1 MSTQSVPPARV
12 APRDRRRLQAAIL
25 GWYDARGRS
34 LPFRGTR
41 DPYAILVSE
50 VMAQQTQISRV
61 GPAWKAFVARF
72 PSFDALAAA
81 APADALRAW
90 QGLGYDRRALNLQR
104 TARTVVADHD
114 GRLPADLATLE
125 GLPGIGPYTAR
136 AVAAI
141 AFEAPVGAVDTNVRR
156 VLGRVVT
163 GDPDALRPREMQALA
178 DACVPRGRAA
188 DWTHAVMDIGATFCR
203 SARPV
208 CQECPARAVCRY
220 AASVDRPATG
230 HAARATRRP
239 ETVPFEQ
246 TTRWLR
252 GRILDRARAADD
264 AAWTRYDGRIG
275 SHRLEA
281 VLAMVEVMGR
291 EGMLELAPADSSL
304 ARLPPEPLVAGAGPD
319 GPP

>member
-1 MSTQSVPPARV
+1 MSTQSVPPARI

-50 VMAQQTQISRV
+50 VMAQQTQVSRV
-61 GPAWKAFVARF
+61 GPAWEAFVARF

-104 TARTVVADHD
+104 TARIVVADHG

-125 GLPGIGPYTAR
+125 GLPGIGPYTSR

-156 VLGRVVT
+156 VLGHVVT
-163 GDPDALRPREMQALA
+163 GDPDALRPCEVQVLA

-188 DWTHAVMDIGATFCR
+188 DWTHAVMDVGATFCR
-203 SARPV
+203 SARPS
-208 CQECPARAVCRY
+208 CQECPAQAVCRY
-220 AASVDRPATG
+220 AASIDRPATR
-230 HAARATRRP
+230 HAARTTRRP

-264 AAWTRYDGRIG
+264 TAWTRYDGRIG

-281 VLAMVEVMGR
+281 VLAMVAVLGR
-291 EGMLELAPADSSL
+291 EGCWSLHRRLEPGSPSAIRS
-304 ARLPPEPLVAGAGPD
+304 RRCGAGGAP
-319 GPP
+319 